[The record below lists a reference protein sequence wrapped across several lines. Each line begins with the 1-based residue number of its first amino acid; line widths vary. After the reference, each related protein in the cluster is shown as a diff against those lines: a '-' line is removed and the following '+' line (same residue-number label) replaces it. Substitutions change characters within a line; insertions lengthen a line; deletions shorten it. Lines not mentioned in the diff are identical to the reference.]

1 MPKRT
6 RNSRSEN
13 ALKKR
18 GVNHGTPFSQRW
30 IYDFYYHF
38 EDQLLSGQKSI
49 INKVLEGMQG
59 EDAHISESTATKRQK
74 ASAVKIIHR
83 VLARADRRIS
93 SKPSKKKNG

>member
-1 MPKRT
+1 MRKRK
-6 RNSRSEN
+6 RLSRSEN
-13 ALKKR
+13 TNDQR
-18 GVNHGTPFSQRW
+18 GVDHGTPFSQRW

-38 EDQLLSGQKSI
+38 ENELLPGQKSI

-74 ASAVKIIHR
+74 ASAIKIIHK

-93 SKPSKKKNG
+93 RKPSKKKNG

>member
-1 MPKRT
+1 MRKRK

-13 ALKKR
+13 TNDQR

-38 EDQLLSGQKSI
+38 ENELLSGQKSI

-74 ASAVKIIHR
+74 ASAVKIIHQ

-93 SKPSKKKNG
+93 SKPSKKKDG

>member
-1 MPKRT
+1 MRKRK

-13 ALKKR
+13 ANDQR
-18 GVNHGTPFSQRW
+18 GVKHGTPFSQRW

-38 EDQLLSGQKSI
+38 EDELLSGQKSI

-74 ASAVKIIHR
+74 ASAVKIIHQI
-83 VLARADRRIS
+83 LSRADRRIS
-93 SKPSKKKNG
+93 RKPSKKKNG

>member
-1 MPKRT
+1 MRKRK
-6 RNSRSEN
+6 RLSRSEN
-13 ALKKR
+13 TNDQR
-18 GVNHGTPFSQRW
+18 GVDHGTPFSQRW

-38 EDQLLSGQKSI
+38 ENELLSGQKSI

-74 ASAVKIIHR
+74 ASAIKIIHQ

-93 SKPSKKKNG
+93 RKPSKKKNG

>member
-1 MPKRT
+1 MRT
-6 RNSRSEN
+6 RKRNSRSDN

-38 EDQLLSGQKSI
+38 EDQLLPGQQSI

-74 ASAVKIIHR
+74 ASAIKIIHQI
-83 VLARADRRIS
+83 LARADRRIS
-93 SKPSKKKNG
+93 RKPAKKKNG

>member
-1 MPKRT
+1 MRKRK

-13 ALKKR
+13 ANDQR
-18 GVNHGTPFSQRW
+18 GVKHGTPFSQRW

-38 EDQLLSGQKSI
+38 EDELLSGQKSI

-74 ASAVKIIHR
+74 ASAVKIIHQ
-83 VLARADRRIS
+83 VLARTDRRIS
-93 SKPSKKKNG
+93 RKPPKKKNG

>member
-1 MPKRT
+1 MRKRK

-13 ALKKR
+13 TNDQR

-38 EDQLLSGQKSI
+38 ENELLSGQKSI

-74 ASAVKIIHR
+74 ASAVQIIHQ

>member
-1 MPKRT
+1 MRKRK
-6 RNSRSEN
+6 RLSRSEN
-13 ALKKR
+13 TNDQR

-38 EDQLLSGQKSI
+38 EDELLSGQKSI

-74 ASAVKIIHR
+74 ASAVKIIHQI
-83 VLARADRRIS
+83 LSRADRRIS
-93 SKPSKKKNG
+93 RKPSKKKNG

>member
-1 MPKRT
+1 MRKRK

-13 ALKKR
+13 TNDQR

-38 EDQLLSGQKSI
+38 EDELLSGQKSI

-74 ASAVKIIHR
+74 ASAVKIIHQI
-83 VLARADRRIS
+83 LARADRRIS
-93 SKPSKKKNG
+93 RKPSKKKNG

>member
-1 MPKRT
+1 MRKRK
-6 RNSRSEN
+6 RLSRSEN
-13 ALKKR
+13 TNDQR
-18 GVNHGTPFSQRW
+18 GVDHGTPFSQRW

-38 EDQLLSGQKSI
+38 EDELLSGQKSI

-74 ASAVKIIHR
+74 ASAVKIIHQ

-93 SKPSKKKNG
+93 RKPSKKKNG